1 MTNESEPKEQTLVLI
16 KPDGLSK
23 SLTGNIL
30 TRLSETKLEIAAAK
44 CLHVSR
50 ELAEAHYYSLRQKPF
65 FEEVIK
71 YIQGEYHSRKKVLAL
86 VYVGPGAIAKVREI
100 GGATN
105 PEEADSVSIRGQY
118 GRITTKGVY
127 ENVIHA
133 SSSLEEAER
142 EIKLWFEPDEIIYD
156 LYPTEIVQ
164 VSVKKRV
171 WSKKPATLNK

>member
-1 MTNESEPKEQTLVLI
+1 MTDEAGPKEQTLVLI

-44 CLHVSR
+44 CVHVSR
-50 ELAEAHYYSLRQKPF
+50 ALAEEHYKSLRDKPF
-65 FEEVIK
+65 FEELIE
-71 YIQGEYHSRKKVLAL
+71 YLQGKFHSRKKVLAL
-86 VYVGPGAIAKVREI
+86 VYVGPGAIRKVRELA
-100 GGATN
+100 GATN
-105 PEEADSVSIRGQY
+105 PEEADAVSIRGQY

-133 SSSLEEAER
+133 SSNVQEAER

-156 LYPTEIVQ
+156 LYPAETVEVKA
-164 VSVKKRV
+164 KKRV
-171 WSKKPATLNK
+171 WVKTQK